1 MYMKIKKEEIKQWV
15 NDVYKKIWELLS
27 LYAETE
33 GFNRVPEGEAE
44 ENPQDFVKGKMGE
57 IKKIEDSFYL
67 YMDEQEIAEVKRLKP
82 RLMAIDPEYTC
93 IAADPEVEE
102 TFDKLYKIYNDTAY
116 FFNRY
121 FDRNALS
128 NNVVFWW
135 GAVNPN
141 LVYYN
146 RVFDLMEKYPK
157 TYMEIIPLG
166 TELPG
171 AEFVAERNAYFEKIK
186 EQNERENLNWSKD
199 RFFQEE
205 LLNTLKLLFEREL
218 KEYL

>member
-1 MYMKIKKEEIKQWV
+1 M
-15 NDVYKKIWELLS
+15 
-27 LYAETE
+27 
-33 GFNRVPEGEAE
+33 
-44 ENPQDFVKGKMGE
+44 
-57 IKKIEDSFYL
+57 
-67 YMDEQEIAEVKRLKP
+67 
-82 RLMAIDPEYTC
+82 
-93 IAADPEVEE
+93 
-102 TFDKLYKIYNDTAY
+102 
-116 FFNRY
+116 
-121 FDRNALS
+121 LS

>member
-44 ENPQDFVKGKMGE
+44 ENPQDFVKRKMGE

-67 YMDEQEIAEVKRLKP
+67 YMDEQEIAEV
-82 RLMAIDPEYTC
+82 
-93 IAADPEVEE
+93 EE

-116 FFNRY
+116 FFNKY

-141 LVYYN
+141 LIYYN